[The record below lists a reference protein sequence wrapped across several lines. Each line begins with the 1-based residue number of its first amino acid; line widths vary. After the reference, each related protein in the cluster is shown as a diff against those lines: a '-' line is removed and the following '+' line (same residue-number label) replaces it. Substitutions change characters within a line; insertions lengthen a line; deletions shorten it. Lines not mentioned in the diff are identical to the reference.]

1 MKTNLYIDEIP
12 SLNKV
17 LLSSLLNS
25 VPASLSQTSS
35 SRSRI
40 QFKSFGFGF
49 EDFLLPVSGFLM
61 AFTTFVHTSIM
72 RWLWKPITSSS
83 ADYLGTFSESGC

>member
-72 RWLWKPITSSS
+72 R
-83 ADYLGTFSESGC
+83 